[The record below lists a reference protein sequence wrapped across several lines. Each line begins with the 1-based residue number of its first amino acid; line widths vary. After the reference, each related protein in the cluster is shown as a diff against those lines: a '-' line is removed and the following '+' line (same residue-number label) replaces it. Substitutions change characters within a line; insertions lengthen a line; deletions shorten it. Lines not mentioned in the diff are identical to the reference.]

1 MSEPSSSSFDL
12 LARYRLGLS
21 FLVFLL
27 IMMEWQ
33 INDGGR
39 PHTLFVLQDGEHP
52 AGLLLIVAGLGL
64 RSWSAGVIRKCA
76 VLATEGPYAWTRHPL
91 YLGSFLIALGF
102 AAVIED
108 RHAVAA
114 VLLVVPLLYLPT
126 IQREERG
133 LVTKFG
139 DAWRAYARRT
149 GMILPRFPARL
160 SRTDWSWQCWWRNRE
175 WRILLRTVAVLWLLE
190 WWNALAQ
197 GG

>member
-27 IMMEWQ
+27 IILEWQ

-39 PHTLFVLQDGEHP
+39 PHALSALQDGEHP
-52 AGLLLIVAGLGL
+52 AGLLLIFAGLGL
-64 RSWSAGVIRKCA
+64 RSWAAGVIRKCA

-102 AAVIED
+102 AAVAED

-114 VLLVVPLLYLPT
+114 VLLAVPLLYLPT

-133 LVTKFG
+133 LAIKFG
-139 DAWRAYARRT
+139 DAWRMYAGRT
-149 GMILPRFPARL
+149 GMILPRFPTCL
-160 SRTDWSWQCWWRNRE
+160 SRADWSWQCWWRNRE
-175 WRILLRTVAVLWLLE
+175 WRILLRTLAVLWLLE
-190 WWNALAQ
+190 WWNALVQ